1 MMLRAAPFLVLFA
14 SASGVASGMLLPLT
28 FGEFSQHASCSC
40 IGEVTSVEEVTEDVI
55 VALGVPAPEAP
66 RLNRLARIRVEK
78 WIVESGCAGSSKDQ
92 TLAFST
98 EVHSSKPEVGHRYV
112 IMPRSIGQIWAEVIY
127 GRSVWEI
134 GGEDQVII
142 TYRNDFLIAPLALHS
157 GEMARV
163 PLASVERLL
172 TRSLG
177 GDKGE

>member
-1 MMLRAAPFLVLFA
+1 MLRAAPFLVLFV
-14 SASGVASGMLLPLT
+14 SAGGVASGMLLPLT
-28 FGEFSQHASCSC
+28 FTEFSQHASCSC
-40 IGEVTSVEEVTEDVI
+40 IGEVTSVDEVTEDEI
-55 VALGVPAPEAP
+55 VALGVPASEVP
-66 RLNRLARIRVEK
+66 RLNRLARIRIER
-78 WIVESGCAGSSKDQ
+78 WIVEDGCAGSSEDR

-134 GGEDQVII
+134 GGKDEVII
-142 TYRNDFLIAPLALHS
+142 TYRNDFLIAPLDVRS

-177 GDKGE
+177 DKKAE